1 MKIEISKGEYK
12 ILLHVLEMA
21 DWILTSHKSKDE
33 KRHKPYRKFEQKIF
47 SLADVMGYGSLIEY
61 FKDHHEYMP
70 TRKYE
75 DTSSAMEFIEEFEN
89 ESFWD
94 ELIDRL
100 GERDAIREVGMAGFK
115 ALKPID
121 RIMKVDDHKENYI
134 DEFEK
139 YGLDRIT
146 IAQQDIEPKD

>member
-21 DWILTSHKSKDE
+21 DWILNAHKSKEDKE
-33 KRHKPYRKFEQKIF
+33 HKPYRKLEQKIF
-47 SLADVMGYGSLIEY
+47 SIAAEMGYGSFIEY
-61 FKDHHEYMP
+61 SKEFHEYMP

-75 DTSSAMEFIEEFEN
+75 ETCSAMEFIEIFEN

-100 GERDAIREVGMAGFK
+100 GERDAIREVGMEGFK

-121 RIMKVDDHKENYI
+121 RITKVDDHKENYI

-139 YGLDRIT
+139 YGLDRIVV
-146 IAQQDIEPKD
+146 AQQDIKHI

>member
-1 MKIEISKGEYK
+1 MKIEISKAEYK

-21 DWILTSHKSKDE
+21 DWTLTSHKSKDE

-61 FKDHHEYMP
+61 SKEFHEYMP

-75 DTSSAMEFIEEFEN
+75 DTCSAMEFIEEFEN

-100 GERDAIREVGMAGFK
+100 AERDTIIEVGEAEFK

-121 RIMKVDDHKENYI
+121 RISKVEEHKEKYY

-139 YGLDRIT
+139 YGVDRIG
-146 IAQQDIEPKD
+146 IVQQGNKHI

>member
-12 ILLHVLEMA
+12 ILLHILEIA
-21 DWILTSHKSKDE
+21 DWILTSQKSKDE

-47 SLADVMGYGSLIEY
+47 SLADVMGYESLFEY
-61 FKDHHEYMP
+61 SKDFHEYMP

-75 DTSSAMEFIEEFEN
+75 DTCSAMKFIEEFEN

-100 GERDAIREVGMAGFK
+100 AERDAIREVGDSGFK
-115 ALKPID
+115 ALEGIN
-121 RIMKVDDHKENYI
+121 RITKVEEHKEKYF

-139 YGLDRIT
+139 YGLDRIG
-146 IAQQDIEPKD
+146 IVQQENK

>member
-33 KRHKPYRKFEQKIF
+33 ERHKPYRKFEQKIF

-61 FKDHHEYMP
+61 SKDFHEYMP

-75 DTSSAMEFIEEFEN
+75 DTCSAMEFIEEFEN

-100 GERDAIREVGMAGFK
+100 GERDAIREVGTEGFK

-121 RIMKVDDHKENYI
+121 RITKVDDHKDNYI

-139 YGLDRIT
+139 NGLDRIV
-146 IAQQDIEPKD
+146 IAQKDIKHI

>member
-21 DWILTSHKSKDE
+21 DWVLTSHKSKDE
-33 KRHKPYRKFEQKIF
+33 KRHKPYRKLEQRMF

-61 FKDHHEYMP
+61 SKEFHEYMP

-75 DTSSAMEFIEEFEN
+75 DTCSAMEFIEEFEN

-100 GERDAIREVGMAGFK
+100 GERDAIREVGMEGYK
-115 ALKPID
+115 ALNPID
-121 RIMKVDDHKENYI
+121 RITKVEEHKEKYI

-139 YGLDRIT
+139 YGLDRIV
-146 IAQQDIEPKD
+146 IAKQDIKHI

>member
-1 MKIEISKGEYK
+1 M

-21 DWILTSHKSKDE
+21 DWVLTSHKSKDE
-33 KRHKPYRKFEQKIF
+33 KRHKPYRKLEQKIF

-61 FKDHHEYMP
+61 SKDFHEYMP

-75 DTSSAMEFIEEFEN
+75 DRCSAMEFIKEFEN

-100 GERDAIREVGMAGFK
+100 GERDAIREVGTEGFK

-121 RIMKVDDHKENYI
+121 RIIKVDDHKEIYI
-134 DEFEK
+134 DEFDSS
-139 YGLDRIT
+139 LRDNRCHT
-146 IAQQDIEPKD
+146 NKDVEYQHVASVLL

>member
-21 DWILTSHKSKDE
+21 DWVLTANKSKEE
-33 KRHKPYRKFEQKIF
+33 KRHKLYRKLEQKIF
-47 SLADVMGYGSLIEY
+47 SLADVMGYKSLIEY
-61 FKDHHEYMP
+61 SKELRQYFP

-75 DTSSAMEFIEEFEN
+75 DTCSAMEFIEEFEN

-100 GERDAIREVGMAGFK
+100 AERDAIREVGMDGFK

-121 RIMKVDDHKENYI
+121 RITKVEEHKEKYI

-139 YGLDRIT
+139 YGLDRIG
-146 IAQQDIEPKD
+146 IAQQDIKQI

>member
-21 DWILTSHKSKDE
+21 DWILTSHKSKEE

-61 FKDHHEYMP
+61 SKDFHEYMP

-75 DTSSAMEFIEEFEN
+75 DTCSAMEFIEEFEN

-100 GERDAIREVGMAGFK
+100 GERDAIREVGKEGFK
-115 ALKPID
+115 ALIPID
-121 RIMKVDDHKENYI
+121 RITIVDDHKEIYI
-134 DEFEK
+134 NEFEK
-139 YGLDRIT
+139 HGLDRIV
-146 IAQQDIEPKD
+146 IAQQVIKHI

>member
-21 DWILTSHKSKDE
+21 DWILTSHKSKEE
-33 KRHKPYRKFEQKIF
+33 KRHKHYRKFEQKIF
-47 SLADVMGYGSLIEY
+47 SLAEVMGYGPFIEY
-61 FKDHHEYMP
+61 SKDFHEYMP
-70 TRKYE
+70 TKLYE
-75 DTSSAMEFIEEFEN
+75 DTCSAMEFIKEFEN

-100 GERDAIREVGMAGFK
+100 GERDAIREVGTEGFK
-115 ALKPID
+115 ALNFID
-121 RIMKVDDHKENYI
+121 RITKVDDHKEKYI

-139 YGLDRIT
+139 NGLYRIV
-146 IAQQDIEPKD
+146 IAQ